1 MKRINS
7 YEYWESMQD
16 PNNVYSS
23 YQQHKNDMYLLLQE
37 DFIQMNLDRIATATL
52 QKELEDLF
60 PQK

>member
-1 MKRINS
+1 MKRMNK

-16 PNNVYSS
+16 SNNVYSS
-23 YQQHKNDMYLLLQE
+23 YQQHKNDMHLLLQE

-52 QKELEDLF
+52 QKELKDLF